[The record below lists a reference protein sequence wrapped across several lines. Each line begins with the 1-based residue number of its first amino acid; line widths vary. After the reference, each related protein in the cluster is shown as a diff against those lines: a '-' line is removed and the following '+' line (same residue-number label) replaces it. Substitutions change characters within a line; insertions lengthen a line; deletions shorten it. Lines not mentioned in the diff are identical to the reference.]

1 MSKIICKNQQ
11 NFKNYIPIYVCTIQS
26 YVNININ
33 ICIYYTHTCIYYM
46 PINMYIYIYI

>member
-26 YVNININ
+26 YVNINI
-33 ICIYYTHTCIYYM
+33 CIYYTHTCIYYM

>member
-11 NFKNYIPIYVCTIQS
+11 NFKSYIPIYVCTIQS
-26 YVNININ
+26 YVYININ
-33 ICIYYTHTCIYYM
+33 ICIYYTDTFIYYL